1 MLPKMKMSHSVNP
14 CLFYGIGVLIL
25 AISVLRLVLSLK
37 PNSFTDFFCH
47 FDFTVAVWKNL
58 DPYNLDNLILR
69 RWDDLLIIFP
79 GITFFYF
86 PFLGLGPYLG
96 KFVDMGLNIGMCCFV
111 FFFFLNKTG
120 LLNGINFRQPTLNT
134 FGVLLLGAVYLNS
147 SPMMMTFRHGQI
159 TLFCTIFMLLT
170 LFTKNKFGKIIFF
183 GLAAGYKYSMLT
195 LFAPAFF
202 FKKNYFV
209 CIAAFFIFILIA
221 IFPLF
226 LGNNIIHLYQR
237 YFEVLQEDIQHGF
250 NNYAKSGY
258 NMLQIEFFRC
268 NYINIAGK
276 SVTLLLTFYIM
287 FRERKITTFGM
298 NYLFVL
304 SCLTMLL
311 SYHRLYDL
319 SFVLLILHAY
329 VFLLLRTRQWFKL
342 VISSAFIGYFMLPF
356 TSIIDFSIELA
367 KIPGIGNFVYISKYY
382 KVEVFPL
389 SAVMFLLLSA
399 FSVYL
404 YFSNKDDVI
413 LNPGEEDVKKNNL

>member
-1 MLPKMKMSHSVNP
+1 MKMSHPVNIY
-14 CLFYGIGVLIL
+14 LFYGAGVIIL
-25 AISVLRLVLSLK
+25 AMSVLRLVLSLK
-37 PNSFTDFFCH
+37 LNSFTDFFCH

-69 RWDDLLIIFP
+69 KWDDLLIIFP

-86 PFLGLGPYLG
+86 PFLGLGPNLG
-96 KFVDMGLNIGMCCFV
+96 KFVDLGLNIVMCCFV
-111 FFFFLNKTG
+111 FFYFLKNTG
-120 LLNGINFRQPTLNT
+120 LLNGISFRQPTLNT
-134 FGVLLLGAVYLNS
+134 FGVILLGAVYLNS

-159 TLFCTIFMLLT
+159 TLFCTMFMLLT

-202 FKKNYFV
+202 LKKNYLV
-209 CIAAFFIFILIA
+209 SILAFILFLLIA
-221 IFPLF
+221 IFPLY
-226 LGNNIIHLYQR
+226 LGNDIIHLYQR

-268 NYINIAGK
+268 NYINLAGK
-276 SVTLLLTFYIM
+276 LATLLTVIYIM
-287 FRERKITTFGM
+287 FKERKTTTFGM

-319 SFVLLILHAY
+319 SSVLLILHAY

-342 VISSAFIGYFMLPF
+342 VIASAFIGYFMLPF
-356 TSIIDFSIELA
+356 STIIDFSIELS
-367 KIPGIGNFVYISKYY
+367 KIPNIGDFICISKYY
-382 KVEVFPL
+382 KVQVFPL

-399 FSVYL
+399 YSIYL

-413 LNPGEEDVKKNNL
+413 LNYGEENVKKNNL

>member
-1 MLPKMKMSHSVNP
+1 MSHPVNIY
-14 CLFYGIGVLIL
+14 LFYGTGVLIL
-25 AISVLRLVLSLK
+25 TISVLRLVLSLK
-37 PNSFTDFFCH
+37 PHSFTDFYCH

-69 RWDDLLIIFP
+69 KWDDLLIIFP
-79 GITFFYF
+79 GISFFYF
-86 PFLGLGPYLG
+86 PFLGLGTHLG
-96 KFVDMGLNIGMCCFV
+96 KFVDLGLNIVMCCFV
-111 FFFFLNKTG
+111 FFYFLKNTG
-120 LLNGINFRQPTLNT
+120 LLDGISFRQPTLNT
-134 FGVLLLGAVYLNS
+134 FGVILLGAVYLNS

-159 TLFCTIFMLLT
+159 TLFCTLFMLLT

-202 FKKNYFV
+202 LKKNYLVSILAFV
-209 CIAAFFIFILIA
+209 LFLLIA
-221 IFPLF
+221 IFPLY
-226 LGNNIIHLYQR
+226 LGNDIIHLYQR

-268 NYINIAGK
+268 NYINHAGK
-276 SVTLLLTFYIM
+276 LATLLLVIYIM
-287 FRERKITTFGM
+287 FRERKTTTFGM

-342 VISSAFIGYFMLPF
+342 VIASAFIGYFMLPF
-356 TSIIDFSIELA
+356 SAIIDFSIELS
-367 KIPGIGNFVYISKYY
+367 KIPGIEDFVYISKYY
-382 KVEVFPL
+382 KVQVFPL
-389 SAVMFLLLSA
+389 SAVMFLFLSVY
-399 FSVYL
+399 SVYL

-413 LNPGEEDVKKNNL
+413 LNYGEENVEKNNIKIN

>member
-1 MLPKMKMSHSVNP
+1 MKMSHPVNIY
-14 CLFYGIGVLIL
+14 LFYGTGVLIL
-25 AISVLRLVLSLK
+25 TISVLRLVLSLK
-37 PNSFTDFFCH
+37 PHSFTDFYCH

-69 RWDDLLIIFP
+69 KWDDLLIIFP
-79 GITFFYF
+79 GISFFYF
-86 PFLGLGPYLG
+86 PFLGLGTHLG
-96 KFVDMGLNIGMCCFV
+96 KFVDLGLNIVMCCFV
-111 FFFFLNKTG
+111 FFYFLKNTG
-120 LLNGINFRQPTLNT
+120 LLDGISFRQPTLNT
-134 FGVLLLGAVYLNS
+134 FGVILLGAVYLNS

-159 TLFCTIFMLLT
+159 TLFCTLFMLLT

-202 FKKNYFV
+202 LKKNYLVSILAFV
-209 CIAAFFIFILIA
+209 LFLLIA
-221 IFPLF
+221 IFPLY
-226 LGNNIIHLYQR
+226 LGNDIIHLYQR

-268 NYINIAGK
+268 NYINHAGK
-276 SVTLLLTFYIM
+276 LATLLLVIYIM
-287 FRERKITTFGM
+287 FRERKTTTFGM

-342 VISSAFIGYFMLPF
+342 VIASAFIGYFMLPF
-356 TSIIDFSIELA
+356 SAIIDFSIELS
-367 KIPGIGNFVYISKYY
+367 KIPGIEDFVYISKYY
-382 KVEVFPL
+382 KVQVFPL
-389 SAVMFLLLSA
+389 SAVMFLFLSVY
-399 FSVYL
+399 SVYL

-413 LNPGEEDVKKNNL
+413 LNYGEENVEKNNIKIN